1 MIELKRHILTI
12 GATVGLLSALG
23 TGTATAAGTTAAPA
37 PQTAAQ
43 RTSFDDKSA
52 LAQSQAAIGRK
63 LRDHRFVS
71 ADGKA
76 FRIADFSG
84 KPLII
89 SLVYSSCYHICPQIT
104 QSLARAV
111 DVANDALGEGTF
123 QVATIGFDTEYDKP
137 SAMRA
142 FAKQQGISSDDW
154 LFLSADAPTVWRL
167 SDDIGFSF
175 TPSSKGFDHL
185 TQTTIIDQQGRVY
198 AQVYGE
204 DFATPQ
210 LVDPLKHMV
219 FKGGPWTGVQ
229 SLFDR
234 VRLVCTIYDP
244 SRDAYYFDYS
254 LFIGMAIG
262 FVCVAFVAGFIVREY
277 VRSRRTPTAQ
287 GSS

>member
-1 MIELKRHILTI
+1 MIELKRQILTI
-12 GATVGLLSALG
+12 GATVGLLSALC
-23 TGTATAAGTTAAPA
+23 TGAATAAETAAAPA
-37 PQTAAQ
+37 PQTAAE

-63 LRDHRFVS
+63 LRDHRLVR

-76 FRIADFSG
+76 FRIADFAG

-142 FAKQQGISSDDW
+142 FAKQQGISSDNW
-154 LFLSADAPTVWRL
+154 HFLSADAPTVWRL

-262 FVCVAFVAGFIVREY
+262 FVCVAVVAGFIVREY
-277 VRSRRTPTAQ
+277 VRSRRSPTAQ